1 MNDQSDLKGENLNEK
16 FKILLDEDNEIK
28 KWNEGLLIKS
38 LILLPV
44 IIFIIGLFI
53 VNKPE
58 NLKDVLFL
66 FLYPL
71 VLILI
76 GLIVLFV
83 MRNNMLMSIC
93 TMHIVMLIPAFDRC
107 SKRIID
113 IKAVITLVH
122 GR

>member
-1 MNDQSDLKGENLNEK
+1 MSDKSDFNDEDLKEK
-16 FKILLDEDNEIK
+16 FEILLDEDNEIK
-28 KWNEGLLIKS
+28 RWNEGLLIKS

-71 VLILI
+71 VLISI
-76 GLIVLFV
+76 GLIVLFA
-83 MRNNMLMSIC
+83 MRNNL
-93 TMHIVMLIPAFDRC
+93 
-107 SKRIID
+107 K
-113 IKAVITLVH
+113 
-122 GR
+122 

>member
-1 MNDQSDLKGENLNEK
+1 MTDQSDLKGENLNEK

-71 VLILI
+71 VLISI
-76 GLIVLFV
+76 GLIVLFA
-83 MRNNMLMSIC
+83 MRNNL
-93 TMHIVMLIPAFDRC
+93 
-107 SKRIID
+107 K
-113 IKAVITLVH
+113 
-122 GR
+122 

>member
-1 MNDQSDLKGENLNEK
+1 MSDQSDLNDEDLKEK

-58 NLKDVLFL
+58 NLIDVLFL

-71 VLILI
+71 FLISI

-83 MRNNMLMSIC
+83 MRNNL
-93 TMHIVMLIPAFDRC
+93 
-107 SKRIID
+107 K
-113 IKAVITLVH
+113 
-122 GR
+122 